1 MSPQYLNDI
10 LVSVYNTLDSWC
22 LLSVAL
28 DQAENENRC
37 RLSLSFLQQN
47 LISQRVGGKITTSSD
62 IMRSWDRNM
71 KCFLKIW
78 VDTVR
83 QSTNIL
89 VYNRCKRIK
98 HLLSSQMPPVHCIWM
113 SLFLKHYKDMAD
125 TLQVCQEII
134 LQRQVFAIVSSLW
147 RAVPFS
153 FWRSTCPLGPWWD
166 CRAPRW
172 RGQSQG
178 CVDALWKRLLFWAD
192 PIFPMEP
199 NGRPVRDSWGC

>member
-1 MSPQYLNDI
+1 MEIAAGSVFPFYSKISSARELEVRSLHRPTLWGLGTVIWNVFENMSGY
-10 LVSVYNTLDSWC
+10 C
-22 LLSVAL
+22 LT
-28 DQAENENRC
+28 N
-37 RLSLSFLQQN
+37 
-47 LISQRVGGKITTSSD
+47 
-62 IMRSWDRNM
+62 
-71 KCFLKIW
+71 
-78 VDTVR
+78 
-83 QSTNIL
+83 TNIL
-89 VYNRCKRIK
+89 VYNRCKRMK

-125 TLQVCQEII
+125 SLQVCQEII